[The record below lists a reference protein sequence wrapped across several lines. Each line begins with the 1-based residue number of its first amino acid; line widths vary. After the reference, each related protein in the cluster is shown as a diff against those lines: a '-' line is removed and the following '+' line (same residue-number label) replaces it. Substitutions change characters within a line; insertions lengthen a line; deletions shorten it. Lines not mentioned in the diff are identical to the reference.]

1 MGMKITRTHIALA
14 VVLLLIVLMLIGRFV
29 ISTTP

>member
-1 MGMKITRTHIALA
+1 MKITRTHIALT

>member
-1 MGMKITRTHIALA
+1 MKITRTHIALA

-29 ISTTP
+29 VFTTP